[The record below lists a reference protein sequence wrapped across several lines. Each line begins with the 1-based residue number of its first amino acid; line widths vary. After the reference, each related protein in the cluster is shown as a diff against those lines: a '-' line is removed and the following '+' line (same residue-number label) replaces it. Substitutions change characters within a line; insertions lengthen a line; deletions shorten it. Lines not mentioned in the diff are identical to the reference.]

1 MSDQSEQPRRRR
13 RQPQPAAPAAQGSV
27 ARGAVLVAVA
37 VVIGVLLLRDDDAAT
52 TQVAVGSDTA
62 GEIDDGVVDDGG
74 EDADPDSTTTTPTTE
89 AARPPAEV
97 KVLVANGSGVN
108 GAAGG
113 ATDALE
119 ALGYVTAT
127 PANAER
133 LPATIV
139 YYTTGFQAEAE
150 ALAAAIGAGEDSVTP
165 MPAVAPVDDL
175 QLANVLVHLGPDLAA
190 G

>member
-1 MSDQSEQPRRRR
+1 M
-13 RQPQPAAPAAQGSV
+13 
-27 ARGAVLVAVA
+27 ARGAILVAVA
-37 VVIGVLLLRDDDAAT
+37 VVIGVLLLRDDDAVT
-52 TQVAVGSDTA
+52 TQVAVGSDSV
-62 GEIDDGVVDDGG
+62 GEIDDGATIDEGG
-74 EDADPDSTTTTPTTE
+74 EEGEDDSTTTTPTTE

-113 ATDALE
+113 TTDALG

-133 LPATIV
+133 VPETVV
-139 YYTTGFQAEAE
+139 YYTTGFEAEAA
-150 ALAAAIGAGEDSVTP
+150 ALAAAIGAPAEAVTP
-165 MPAVAPVDDL
+165 MPPVAPVDDL

>member
-13 RQPQPAAPAAQGSV
+13 RQPQPATPPAQGSV

-62 GEIDDGVVDDGG
+62 GEIDDGADGG
-74 EDADPDSTTTTPTTE
+74 EDVDPDSTTTTPTTE
-89 AARPPAEV
+89 ALRTPAEV
-97 KVLVANGSGVN
+97 KVLVANGSSVN

-119 ALGYVTAT
+119 ALGYTTAT

-133 LPATIV
+133 VTETIV
-139 YYTTGFQAEAE
+139 YYTTGFEAEAE
-150 ALAAAIGAGEDSVTP
+150 ALAAAIGAPEGSVTP
-165 MPAVAPVDDL
+165 MPPVAPVDDL